1 MNEQKPRWVGLDKQK
16 VLHERAVALAREP
29 AQAQPDEA
37 TLELVEFQLAAE
49 HYGIE
54 SVFVREV
61 YPLKQLT
68 PVPCTPPFVM
78 GIINVRGQIVTV
90 VDLKR
95 FFDLPQQG
103 LGDLNKVLIL
113 HAPGM
118 ALGLLADA
126 IIGLRQVPA
135 AGLQP
140 TLATLTDAR
149 ANYLRGIT
157 ADRLVVLDTARILA
171 DPKIIVHEEVE
182 N

>member
-1 MNEQKPRWVGLDKQK
+1 MSAQQPRPVGPDKQK
-16 VLHERAVALAREP
+16 LLHERAVALAREP
-29 AQAQPDEA
+29 VQEQADEE

-49 HYGIE
+49 RYGIE

-68 PVPCTPPFVM
+68 PVPCTPPFVR

-103 LGDLNKVLIL
+103 LSDLNRVLIL

-126 IIGLRQVPA
+126 IIGVRQVAA

-140 TLATLTDAR
+140 TLSTLTDAR
-149 ANYLRGIT
+149 ASYLRGIT
-157 ADRLVVLDTARILA
+157 ADRLVVLDAARLLG
-171 DPKIIVHEEVE
+171 DPKIVVQEEVE